1 MKTDALQQSGQHPL
15 DLLAFYVN
23 GTLTGSERGE
33 VEAHLSACPSCR
45 REAEEW
51 EDLALAV
58 EDEFVALPDS
68 RLAWE
73 RLERR
78 IGEERRLQRETREPK
93 PPVLAWWRSPSLA
106 WGLAA
111 AQLALVIGLVLY
123 IAAVRPVGTAWT
135 TLGGTPVPS
144 KVEGARLHVVL
155 QEEATAEQI
164 AELLGSVK
172 GQIVSGP
179 SAQGVYVVAT
189 SGTGRAEIE
198 SAVAMFQSR
207 QDLVKWVQLET
218 R

>member
-1 MKTDALQQSGQHPL
+1 MKTDALEQSGQHPL

-33 VEAHLSACPSCR
+33 VEAHLSACPLCR

-93 PPVLAWWRSPSLA
+93 PLVLAWWRSPSLA
-106 WGLAA
+106 WGLVA
-111 AQLALVIGLVLY
+111 AQFVLAVGLVVYL
-123 IAAVRPVGTAWT
+123 AAVRPVGTAWT
-135 TLGGTPVPS
+135 TLGGPVPS
-144 KVEGARLHVVL
+144 RAEGARLLVVF
-155 QEEATAEQI
+155 QENAAALEISA
-164 AELLGSVK
+164 LLESVE
-172 GQIVSGP
+172 GQIVAGP
-179 SAQGVYVVAT
+179 TAQGVYVVAVE
-189 SGTGRAEIE
+189 GTEHSKAE
-198 SAVAMFQSR
+198 SAMALFRSR
-207 QDLVKWVQLET
+207 PDIVRWVQYET
-218 R
+218 E